1 MKNRHGP
8 KGGRG
13 SSVYRC
19 SRRGDERVVRT
30 GAEIAE
36 SNGGNSDDSR
46 DDNDDDDDDD
56 NGHKSGEKCA
66 TKLMTEDILNLTCCD
81 SCTLATADNLKVG
94 PEMMTV
100 NIAMWEFSQ
109 NDAKR

>member
-1 MKNRHGP
+1 MLNMKNRHGP

-56 NGHKSGEKCA
+56 NNHKSGKQPDTNSE
-66 TKLMTEDILNLTCCD
+66 
-81 SCTLATADNLKVG
+81 
-94 PEMMTV
+94 
-100 NIAMWEFSQ
+100 
-109 NDAKR
+109 